1 MFQKTYIKL
10 AGFYLLIIM
19 AISLFFSVNLYQISV
34 RELDRN
40 AMRQIGLVERIRIAV
55 PGPVSRDDLIRE
67 HDWQVDEAKKNI
79 AGRLYITNVII
90 LVGGGMLSYYL
101 ARRTLRPIE
110 EAHEAQSRFTADA
123 SHELRTPIAAMKT
136 EIEVALMNPKLNLK
150 EAKAK
155 LSSNLEEL
163 ERLTTLT
170 EGLLRLAQLEHNDLI
185 QESLQ
190 VSDAISDAIAMVTT
204 QAEQK
209 QIIINVTET
218 CDAKVVGD
226 RTALAEVFSVLLS
239 NAVKYSPAKTEV
251 VIEYEKHPKHIMV
264 SILDSGQGISDVD
277 LPYIFDRFYRADS
290 SRSRQ
295 QSGGYGLGLAIAKQ
309 IVDLH
314 KGTIKA
320 ANRQNRGSMFTVTL
334 PRINSQS

>member
-40 AMRQIGLVERIRIAV
+40 AMRQLGLVERIRIAV

-67 HDWQVDEAKKNI
+67 HDRQVDEAKKNI

-170 EGLLRLAQLEHNDLI
+170 EGLLRLAQLDHNDLI

-190 VSDAISDAIAMVTT
+190 VSDAVSDAIAMVAT

-209 QIIINVTET
+209 QIIIHVADT
-218 CDAKVVGD
+218 CDAKVAGD

-251 VIEYEKHPKHIMV
+251 VIQYEKQPKHIVV

-320 ANRQNRGSMFTVTL
+320 VNRQNRGSTFAVTL
-334 PRINSQS
+334 PRINSQ